1 MEGTERPYITEG
13 AHVTNNTLKADTLM
27 PFFFFF
33 FGSGSHK
40 SNCFQK
46 LTNININKIRV
57 KKLTKGKNLLNN
69 N

>member
-33 FGSGSHK
+33 F
-40 SNCFQK
+40 
-46 LTNININKIRV
+46 LALV
-57 KKLTKGKNLLNN
+57 LTKAIVSRSLPTLILTK
-69 N
+69 